1 MSEINSE
8 YYISQISPN
17 RSIISQLSDNE
28 EDDEI
33 SDINIPFNIA
43 FKNSFSL
50 NKNDGKN
57 EEDKIDEKKLYYI
70 NENIPSEKSTK
81 SQTSIIKKN
90 LFKINIEQE
99 QEQEQKLIK
108 KKRGRLPKPENLAA
122 VISSPKIHDKNS
134 MDNLLRKV
142 QVHYLSFI
150 ISYINDIL
158 NGLEYK
164 EQFLKIDY
172 NFKKNINKDFL
183 DDLKTK
189 KISDIICIDISS
201 KYKKDKKTNL
211 KIYEKIKKNEILNV
225 ILNQNYLE
233 PFDIYYKSKK
243 IINLKNYGLDKEII
257 LSDKSKMFKDLLK
270 HSLKDKDNKNIN
282 EHIKN
287 LNFCVAQ
294 NYPIKDK
301 FICIAQTLYRYN

>member
-50 NKNDGKN
+50 KKNDGKN

-81 SQTSIIKKN
+81 SQTSFIKKN
-90 LFKINIEQE
+90 IFKINIEQE
-99 QEQEQKLIK
+99 QRQEQKLIK
-108 KKRGRLPKPENLAA
+108 KKRGRLPKPKNLSALT
-122 VISSPKIHDKNS
+122 SSPKIHDNNS

-142 QVHYLSFI
+142 QVHYLNFI

-158 NGLEYK
+158 NGLQIK
-164 EQFLKIDY
+164 EEFLKIDY
-172 NFKKNINKDFL
+172 KFKKNINKDFL
-183 DDLKTK
+183 DELKTK
-189 KISDIICIDISS
+189 KISDIICNDISS

-270 HSLKDKDNKNIN
+270 DSLKDKDNKNIN

-287 LNFCVAQ
+287 LKFCVAQ

-301 FICIAQTLYRYN
+301 FYMYSSNLTYI

>member
-50 NKNDGKN
+50 KKNDGKN

-81 SQTSIIKKN
+81 SQTSFIKKN
-90 LFKINIEQE
+90 IFKINIEQE
-99 QEQEQKLIK
+99 QRQEQKLIK
-108 KKRGRLPKPENLAA
+108 KKRGRLPKPKNLSALTT
-122 VISSPKIHDKNS
+122 SPKIHDNNS

-142 QVHYLSFI
+142 QVHYLNFI

-158 NGLEYK
+158 NGLQIK
-164 EQFLKIDY
+164 EEFLKIDY
-172 NFKKNINKDFL
+172 KFKKNINKDFL
-183 DDLKTK
+183 DELKTK
-189 KISDIICIDISS
+189 KISDIICNDISS
-201 KYKKDKKTNL
+201 KYKKDKNVNRI
-211 KIYEKIKKNEILNV
+211 IYEKIKGNEIINN
-225 ILNQNYLE
+225 ILNRNYLE

-243 IINLKNYGLDKEII
+243 IINLEDDGSNKEII
-257 LSDKSKMFKDLLK
+257 LSEKTKLYKDLLK
-270 HSLKDKDNKNIN
+270 ESINNKDKDY
-282 EHIKN
+282 IKN
-287 LNFCVAQ
+287 LNFCVSQ

-301 FICIAQTLYRYN
+301 FLMYGPNHINI